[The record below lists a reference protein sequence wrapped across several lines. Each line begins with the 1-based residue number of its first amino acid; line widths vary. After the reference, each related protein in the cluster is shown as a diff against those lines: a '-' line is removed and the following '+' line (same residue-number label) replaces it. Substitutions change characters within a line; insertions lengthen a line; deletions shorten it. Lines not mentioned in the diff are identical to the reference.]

1 MPDCKE
7 CRQRIERPEKLA
19 TTDYRVRKLKLMF
32 RNARIRAKRR
42 GLPFDLDEQW
52 IMDMFGNQRVCPIM
66 SHSGE
71 DYELDW
77 YSKFIVDRSPSLDR
91 VDNSKGYTKDNV
103 WVISQLANKMK
114 NNASLDQLRCFASF
128 WLSILGDVPI
138 HMTQSSRR

>member
-1 MPDCKE
+1 
-7 CRQRIERPEKLA
+7 
-19 TTDYRVRKLKLMF
+19 
-32 RNARIRAKRR
+32 
-42 GLPFDLDEQW
+42 
-52 IMDMFGNQRVCPIM
+52 M